1 MKSVL
6 DDVRREPRPK
16 MWQKC
21 ERLYKKT
28 YDERF
33 TMFATLSDCR
43 MKRASEFC
51 RMGSTCGALH
61 QNLCQGYW
69 AVTKRNIALLSAL
82 SSRNRPKTTP
92 TLSPPSL
99 LVTNLEC
106 LGTTLRLISSRFSGR
121 LQLQRDRRKHEF
133 GAMWN
138 PCWFFFYNEGI
149 MNKEFVPPGQTVKG
163 KLYCEVVKRLR
174 ENFRLKLP
182 DKCHKNFW
190 VLHHDNAPAHASLVV
205 QQFWAS
211 TNKMVIQHPPYSP
224 ELALL

>member
-1 MKSVL
+1 
-6 DDVRREPRPK
+6 
-16 MWQKC
+16 
-21 ERLYKKT
+21 
-28 YDERF
+28 
-33 TMFATLSDCR
+33 

-138 PCWFFFYNEGI
+138 PCWFFFFTMKASWIRNL
-149 MNKEFVPPGQTVKG
+149 FHQD
-163 KLYCEVVKRLR
+163 RRWR
-174 ENFRLKLP
+174 ENYIAKLWSDWGKTSGSNFQTSATRTSGSCIMTTLRLTRRSLCSSFGLLRIRWSSNILP
-182 DKCHKNFW
+182 THRNSPSCNFF
-190 VLHHDNAPAHASLVV
+190 LIHEHE
-205 QQFWAS
+205 
-211 TNKMVIQHPPYSP
+211 I
-224 ELALL
+224 